1 MGVVVSG
8 LQWRHA
14 PERAWMGD
22 MLARRPTGLITVF
35 CSPTEAQ
42 RQQLRTRGIPFVV
55 VDPVAEPADVPWVG
69 ATNWAGGVEATRHL
83 LELGH
88 RRIGIIAGPP
98 HALPGRARLDGYRAA
113 LDEAAVAADPA
124 LIRCGDFL
132 VDDGLVHTR
141 AMLDLSEPPTAV
153 FACSDAYAV
162 GAYKA
167 AYELGVRIP
176 EQLSVVG
183 FDDIAP
189 ATWLTPPL
197 TTVRQPLTGMAEEA
211 AAMVISLARG
221 QPLPRMRVVLATDL
235 MVRGSTGPPPR

>member
-1 MGVVVSG
+1 
-8 LQWRHA
+8 
-14 PERAWMGD
+14 
-22 MLARRPTGLITVF
+22 
-35 CSPTEAQ
+35 
-42 RQQLRTRGIPFVV
+42 
-55 VDPVAEPADVPWVG
+55 
-69 ATNWAGGVEATRHL
+69 
-83 LELGH
+83 
-88 RRIGIIAGPP
+88 
-98 HALPGRARLDGYRAA
+98 
-113 LDEAAVAADPA
+113 VAADPA
-124 LIRCGDFL
+124 LIRSGDFL
-132 VDDGLVHTR
+132 IDDGVVHTR

-183 FDDIAP
+183 FDDIPP